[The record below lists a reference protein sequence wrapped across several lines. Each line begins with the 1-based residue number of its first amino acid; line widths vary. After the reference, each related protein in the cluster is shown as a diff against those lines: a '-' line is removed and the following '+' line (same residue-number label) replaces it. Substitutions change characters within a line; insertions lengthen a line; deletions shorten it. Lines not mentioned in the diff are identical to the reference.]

1 MTASQ
6 IEEGGTH
13 AIAERLI
20 PLDAALAHIPELKV
34 LPMEAKRLM
43 RGNQINV
50 TRSRLLLMGPPEDSP
65 SRLLRIV
72 VGDGDLII
80 LVRPEPGR
88 GDIALQP
95 VKLFNTREG

>member
-6 IEEGGTH
+6 IEEGGAH
-13 AIAERLI
+13 AIQQSLI
-20 PLDAALAHIPELKV
+20 PLDSALAHIPELKV
-34 LPMEAKRLM
+34 LPTEAKRLM
-43 RGNQINV
+43 RGSQISV
-50 TRSRLLLMGPPEDSP
+50 TRSRLLLTGPPEDSP
-65 SRLLRIV
+65 ARLFRIV